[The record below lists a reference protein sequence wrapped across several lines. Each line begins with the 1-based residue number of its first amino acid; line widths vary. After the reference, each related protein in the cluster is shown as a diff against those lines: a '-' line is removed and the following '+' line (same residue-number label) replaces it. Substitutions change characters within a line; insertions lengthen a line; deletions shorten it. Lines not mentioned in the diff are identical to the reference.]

1 MRITELLK
9 KDSVSLGVRV
19 DSKDAAIN
27 YLVDLHA
34 RVGNITDK
42 AVFKEGIVK
51 REESGSTAIGEGIA
65 IPHAKNKAVTK
76 AGLAAMTVPEGVDY
90 DSLDG
95 QPTNLIFMIAAP
107 EGGSDVHLEVLS
119 RLSMLLIDEDFRKEL
134 LASKN
139 VDEFLKV
146 CDKYE
151 AAKFPEEFA
160 KDEQSADDKATDGQK
175 ADAAGSEGTGKQ
187 NTDAAGSE
195 GTGMQKADAAGS
207 EGTGK
212 QNTDA
217 AGSSAPAYKVLAVT
231 ACPTGIAHTYMAA
244 EALEKEGKKLGI
256 PVKAETNGSGGAKN
270 ILTDEEI
277 ASCDGIIVAADKNVE
292 TARFDGKPVLF
303 VKVADGIHKPAELI
317 QKIES
322 GEVPVHHEKG
332 AAKTYSKA
340 DGSIGSRIYKHLM
353 NGVSHMLPFVIGG
366 GILTALAFLIDTLC
380 GYGATGGSSFGSCTP
395 LSAFFKYAGGL
406 AMGIMVPVLAG
417 FIAESIADR
426 PGLAVGF
433 LGGLLASS
441 GNAAIA
447 GYTWAN
453 DGLSGFQNFIAKFG
467 FTGPAGGNTVSG
479 FLGGIVAG
487 FLAGYIV
494 LLLRKLCDRLPQS
507 LEGIKP
513 TLIYPVVGMFVTAV
527 LMIFIFN
534 PLIGVVNTG
543 LSNMLSALAEKNL
556 LIVLGLILGGMMA
569 VDMGGPINKAAYV
582 YGTMVLGTASELLA
596 AGVSLTDP
604 AVQACYISM
613 AAVMVGGMV
622 PPLGIA
628 LACIFFPKKFTKAER
643 NSTVS
648 NIVMGCGFITEGAIP
663 FAAADPGHVIP
674 CTFIGAAVAGALSAV
689 FRCTLMAP
697 HGGLFVFATVGH
709 PLMYIVSWL
718 VGSAVT
724 CILLG
729 LIKKPVQ
736 E

>member
-9 KDSVSLGVRV
+9 KDSVSLGVKV

-51 REESGSTAIGEGIA
+51 REEGGSTAIGEGIA

-160 KDEQSADDKATDGQK
+160 KDEQSADDKATDKQK
-175 ADAAGSEGTGKQ
+175 
-187 NTDAAGSE
+187 TDAAGSE
-195 GTGMQKADAAGS
+195 GTDKQEADAAGS
-207 EGTGK
+207 K
-212 QNTDA
+212 
-217 AGSSAPAYKVLAVT
+217 APVYKVLAVT

-596 AGVSLTDP
+596 AGASLTDP

-674 CTFIGAAVAGALSAV
+674 CTFIGAAVAGALSAA

-729 LIKKPVQ
+729 LIKKPAQ

>member
-51 REESGSTAIGEGIA
+51 REEGGSTAIGEGIA

-160 KDEQSADDKATDGQK
+160 KDEQSADDKATDGQNTDAAGSEGTGKQK
-175 ADAAGSEGTGKQ
+175 ADAAGSKGTGKQ
-187 NTDAAGSE
+187 NTDAAGS
-195 GTGMQKADAAGS
+195 K
-207 EGTGK
+207 
-212 QNTDA
+212 
-217 AGSSAPAYKVLAVT
+217 APAYKVLAVT

-596 AGVSLTDP
+596 AGASLTDP

-674 CTFIGAAVAGALSAV
+674 CTFIGAAVAGALSAA

-729 LIKKPVQ
+729 LIKKPAQ

>member
-9 KDSVSLGVRV
+9 KDGVSLGVRV

-34 RVGNITDK
+34 RMGNITDK

-90 DSLDG
+90 NSLDG

-134 LASKN
+134 LASKT

-160 KDEQSADDKATDGQK
+160 EDDKAEGSKAADGQK
-175 ADAAGSEGTGKQ
+175 ADAAAGSKGTGKQ
-187 NTDAAGSE
+187 N
-195 GTGMQKADAAGS
+195 ADAAGS
-207 EGTGK
+207 K
-212 QNTDA
+212 
-217 AGSSAPAYKVLAVT
+217 APSYKVLAVT

-270 ILTDEEI
+270 VLTDEEI
-277 ASCDGIIVAADKNVE
+277 AACDGIIVAADKNVE

-322 GEVPVHHEKG
+322 GEVRIHHEKG
-332 AAKTYSKA
+332 AAKASSKA
-340 DGSIGSRIYKHLM
+340 DGSVGSRIYKHLM

-380 GYGATGGSSFGSCTP
+380 GYGATGGSNFGSCTP

-406 AMGIMVPVLAG
+406 AMSLMVPVLAG

-447 GYTWAN
+447 GYAWAN
-453 DGLSGFQNFIAKFG
+453 DGLSGFQNFIARFG
-467 FTGPAGGNTVSG
+467 FTGPASGNTVSG

-494 LLLRKLCDRLPQS
+494 LLLRKLCDKLPQS
-507 LEGIKP
+507 LEGLKP
-513 TLIYPVVGMFVTAV
+513 TLIYPVAGMFVIAV

-556 LIVLGLILGGMMA
+556 LIALGLILGGMMA
-569 VDMGGPINKAAYV
+569 IDMGGPINKAAYV

-596 AGVSLTDP
+596 AGASLTDP

-674 CTFIGAAVAGALSAV
+674 CTFIGAAVAGALSAA

-718 VGSAVT
+718 AGSAVT

-729 LIKKPVQ
+729 LIKKPAR

>member
-42 AVFKEGIVK
+42 AIFKEGIVK

-160 KDEQSADDKATDGQK
+160 KDEQSADDKATDGQN
-175 ADAAGSEGTGKQ
+175 ADAAGSKGTDKQ
-187 NTDAAGSE
+187 NADAAGSK
-195 GTGMQKADAAGS
+195 GTGKQKADAAAS
-207 EGTGK
+207 K
-212 QNTDA
+212 
-217 AGSSAPAYKVLAVT
+217 APAYKVLAVT

-596 AGVSLTDP
+596 AGASLTDP

-674 CTFIGAAVAGALSAV
+674 CTFIGAAVAGALSAA

-729 LIKKPVQ
+729 LIKKPAQ

>member
-139 VDEFLKV
+139 VEEFLKV

-160 KDEQSADDKATDGQK
+160 TEASGSSTAGGKGATE
-175 ADAAGSEGTGKQ
+175 AS
-187 NTDAAGSE
+187 
-195 GTGMQKADAAGS
+195 
-207 EGTGK
+207 
-212 QNTDA
+212 
-217 AGSSAPAYKVLAVT
+217 GSSAPAYKVLAVT

-674 CTFIGAAVAGALSAV
+674 CTFIGAAVAGALSAA

-729 LIKKPVQ
+729 LIKKPAQ

>member
-9 KDSVSLGVRV
+9 KDSVSLGVKV

-51 REESGSTAIGEGIA
+51 REEGGSTAIGEGIA

-187 NTDAAGSE
+187 NTDAAGS
-195 GTGMQKADAAGS
+195 K
-207 EGTGK
+207 
-212 QNTDA
+212 
-217 AGSSAPAYKVLAVT
+217 APAYKVLAVT

-596 AGVSLTDP
+596 AGASLTDP

-674 CTFIGAAVAGALSAV
+674 CTFIGAAVAGALSAA

>member
-160 KDEQSADDKATDGQK
+160 KDEQRADDKATDGQK

-187 NTDAAGSE
+187 
-195 GTGMQKADAAGS
+195 KADAAGS

-217 AGSSAPAYKVLAVT
+217 AGSKAPAYKVLAVT

-244 EALEKEGKKLGI
+244 EALEKEGKKLGL

-582 YGTMVLGTASELLA
+582 YGTMVLGTAGELLA
-596 AGVSLTDP
+596 AGASLTDP

-674 CTFIGAAVAGALSAV
+674 CTFIGAAVAGALSAA

>member
-1 MRITELLK
+1 MK
-9 KDSVSLGVRV
+9 KDSVSLGVKV

-139 VDEFLKV
+139 VEEFLKV

-160 KDEQSADDKATDGQK
+160 KDEQRADDKATDGQK

-187 NTDAAGSE
+187 
-195 GTGMQKADAAGS
+195 KADAAGS
-207 EGTGK
+207 K
-212 QNTDA
+212 
-217 AGSSAPAYKVLAVT
+217 APAYKVLAVT

-467 FTGPAGGNTVSG
+467 FTGPAGGNTISG

-674 CTFIGAAVAGALSAV
+674 CTFIGAAVAGALSAA

>member
-9 KDSVSLGVRV
+9 KDSVSLGVKV

-42 AVFKEGIVK
+42 AIFKEGIVK

-160 KDEQSADDKATDGQK
+160 KDEQSADDKATDKQK
-175 ADAAGSEGTGKQ
+175 
-187 NTDAAGSE
+187 TDAAGSE
-195 GTGMQKADAAGS
+195 GTDKQKADAAGS
-207 EGTGK
+207 K
-212 QNTDA
+212 
-217 AGSSAPAYKVLAVT
+217 APVYKVLAVT

-582 YGTMVLGTASELLA
+582 YGTMVLGTAGELLA
-596 AGVSLTDP
+596 AGASLTDP

-674 CTFIGAAVAGALSAV
+674 CTFIGAAVAGALSAA

-729 LIKKPVQ
+729 LIKKPAQ

>member
-51 REESGSTAIGEGIA
+51 REEGGSTAIGEGIA

-207 EGTGK
+207 K
-212 QNTDA
+212 D
-217 AGSSAPAYKVLAVT
+217 PAYKVLAVT

-582 YGTMVLGTASELLA
+582 YGTMVLGTAGELLA
-596 AGVSLTDP
+596 AGASLTDP

-674 CTFIGAAVAGALSAV
+674 CTFIGAAVAGALSAA

>member
-51 REESGSTAIGEGIA
+51 REEGGSTAIGEGIA

-160 KDEQSADDKATDGQK
+160 KDEQSADDKATDGQNT
-175 ADAAGSEGTGKQ
+175 DAAGSEGTGKQ
-187 NTDAAGSE
+187 
-195 GTGMQKADAAGS
+195 KADAAGS
-207 EGTGK
+207 KGTGK
-212 QNTDA
+212 QNTEASD
-217 AGSSAPAYKVLAVT
+217 SSAPVYKVLAVT

-674 CTFIGAAVAGALSAV
+674 CTFIGAAVAGALSAA

>member
-9 KDSVSLGVRV
+9 KDSVSLGVKV

-51 REESGSTAIGEGIA
+51 REEGGSTAIGEGIA

-160 KDEQSADDKATDGQK
+160 KDEQRADDKATDGQK

-187 NTDAAGSE
+187 NTDAAGS
-195 GTGMQKADAAGS
+195 K
-207 EGTGK
+207 
-212 QNTDA
+212 
-217 AGSSAPAYKVLAVT
+217 APAYKVLAVT

-322 GEVPVHHEKG
+322 GEVPVHHEEG

-674 CTFIGAAVAGALSAV
+674 CTFIGAAVAGALSAA

-729 LIKKPVQ
+729 LIKKHVQ

>member
-42 AVFKEGIVK
+42 AIFKEGIVK

-160 KDEQSADDKATDGQK
+160 KDEQSADDKATDGQN
-175 ADAAGSEGTGKQ
+175 ADAAGSKGTDK
-187 NTDAAGSE
+187 
-195 GTGMQKADAAGS
+195 QKADAAGS
-207 EGTGK
+207 K
-212 QNTDA
+212 
-217 AGSSAPAYKVLAVT
+217 APAYKVLAVT

-395 LSAFFKYAGGL
+395 LSAFFKYAGSL

-447 GYTWAN
+447 GYTLAN
-453 DGLSGFQNFIAKFG
+453 DGLFGFQNFIAKFG

-596 AGVSLTDP
+596 AGASLTDP

-674 CTFIGAAVAGALSAV
+674 CTFIGAAVAGALSAA

-729 LIKKPVQ
+729 LIKKPAQ

>member
-9 KDSVSLGVRV
+9 KDSVSLGVKV
-19 DSKDAAIN
+19 ESKDAAIN

-51 REESGSTAIGEGIA
+51 REEGGSTAIGEGIA

-160 KDEQSADDKATDGQK
+160 KDEQRADDKATDGQK

-187 NTDAAGSE
+187 
-195 GTGMQKADAAGS
+195 KADAAGS

-217 AGSSAPAYKVLAVT
+217 AGSKAPAYKVLAVT

-596 AGVSLTDP
+596 AGASLTDP

-674 CTFIGAAVAGALSAV
+674 CTFIGAAVAGALSAA

-729 LIKKPVQ
+729 LIKKPAQ

>member
-9 KDSVSLGVRV
+9 KDGVSLGVRV
-19 DSKDAAIN
+19 DSKDAAID

-34 RVGNITDK
+34 KVGNINDK

-90 DSLDG
+90 NSLDG

-160 KDEQSADDKATDGQK
+160 AEASDDSTADGKGMAEN
-175 ADAAGSEGTGKQ
+175 AA
-187 NTDAAGSE
+187 
-195 GTGMQKADAAGS
+195 
-207 EGTGK
+207 
-212 QNTDA
+212 
-217 AGSSAPAYKVLAVT
+217 AYKVLAVT

-270 ILTDEEI
+270 ILTEEEI
-277 ASCDGIIVAADKNVE
+277 AACDGIIVAADKNVE

-322 GEVPVHHEKG
+322 GEVPIHHEKG
-332 AAKTYSKA
+332 AAKASSKA

-380 GYGATGGSSFGSCTP
+380 GYGATGGSNFGSCTP

-441 GNAAIA
+441 GNAALSGYAWA
-447 GYTWAN
+447 GDN
-453 DGLSGFQNFIAKFG
+453 LSGFQNFIAKFG
-467 FTGPAGGNTVSG
+467 FTGPASGNTVSG

-494 LLLRKLCDRLPQS
+494 LLLRKLCDKLPQS
-507 LEGIKP
+507 LEGLKP
-513 TLIYPVVGMFVTAV
+513 TLIYPVVGMFVIAV

-569 VDMGGPINKAAYV
+569 IDMGGPINKAAYV

-596 AGVSLTDP
+596 AGASLTDP

-674 CTFIGAAVAGALSAV
+674 CTFIGAAVAGALSAA
-689 FRCTLMAP
+689 FQCTLMAP

-718 VGSAVT
+718 AGSAVT

-729 LIKKPVQ
+729 LIKKPAQ

>member
-51 REESGSTAIGEGIA
+51 REEDGSTAIGEGIA

-76 AGLAAMTVPEGVDY
+76 AGLVAMTVPEGVDY

-160 KDEQSADDKATDGQK
+160 KDEQSADDKATDGRNT
-175 ADAAGSEGTGKQ
+175 DAAGSEGTGKQ
-187 NTDAAGSE
+187 NTDATGSE
-195 GTGMQKADAAGS
+195 GTGKQKADAAGS
-207 EGTGK
+207 K
-212 QNTDA
+212 
-217 AGSSAPAYKVLAVT
+217 APAYKVLAVT

-582 YGTMVLGTASELLA
+582 YGTMVLGTAGELLA
-596 AGVSLTDP
+596 AGASLTDP

-674 CTFIGAAVAGALSAV
+674 CTFIGAAVAGALSAA

>member
-9 KDSVSLGVRV
+9 KDSVSLGVKV

-160 KDEQSADDKATDGQK
+160 KDEQRADDKATDGQK

-187 NTDAAGSE
+187 
-195 GTGMQKADAAGS
+195 KADAAGS

-212 QNTDA
+212 QKADA
-217 AGSSAPAYKVLAVT
+217 AGSKAPAYKVLAVT

-674 CTFIGAAVAGALSAV
+674 CTFIGAAVAGALSAA

-729 LIKKPVQ
+729 LIKKPAQ

>member
-42 AVFKEGIVK
+42 AIFKEGIVK

-160 KDEQSADDKATDGQK
+160 KDEQSADDKATDKQK
-175 ADAAGSEGTGKQ
+175 
-187 NTDAAGSE
+187 TDAAGSE
-195 GTGMQKADAAGS
+195 GTDKQKADAAGS
-207 EGTGK
+207 K
-212 QNTDA
+212 
-217 AGSSAPAYKVLAVT
+217 APVYKVLAVT

-303 VKVADGIHKPAELI
+303 VKVADGIHKPTELI

-596 AGVSLTDP
+596 AGASLTDP

-643 NSTVS
+643 NSIVS

-674 CTFIGAAVAGALSAV
+674 CTFIGAAVAGALSAA

-729 LIKKPVQ
+729 LIKKPAQ

>member
-42 AVFKEGIVK
+42 AIFKEGIVK

-76 AGLAAMTVPEGVDY
+76 AGLAAMTVLEGVDY

-175 ADAAGSEGTGKQ
+175 ADAAGSKGTDKQ
-187 NTDAAGSE
+187 KVDAAGS
-195 GTGMQKADAAGS
+195 KA
-207 EGTGK
+207 
-212 QNTDA
+212 
-217 AGSSAPAYKVLAVT
+217 PVYKVLAVT

-596 AGVSLTDP
+596 AGASLTDP

-674 CTFIGAAVAGALSAV
+674 CTFIGAAVAGALSAA

-729 LIKKPVQ
+729 LIKKPAQ

>member
-139 VDEFLKV
+139 VEEFLKV

-160 KDEQSADDKATDGQK
+160 KDEQRADDKATDGQK

-187 NTDAAGSE
+187 
-195 GTGMQKADAAGS
+195 KADAAGS
-207 EGTGK
+207 K
-212 QNTDA
+212 
-217 AGSSAPAYKVLAVT
+217 APAYKVLAVT

-674 CTFIGAAVAGALSAV
+674 CTFIGAAVAGALSAA